1 MLITQPRQPKSE
13 MKQLSLGLI
22 NQQKGEKLFEEVYAL
37 KRLELAFKK
46 VKANG
51 GSAGPDGESVEEF
64 DEKRTGKLAEL
75 QAELKSRSY
84 QPQPVRR
91 VSIPKPNGGERLLG
105 NRWRSE
111 TTTCMRS
118 RVRTRTHGSVGGR
131 SPNGD
136 LLPDRTGRGCEARD
150 E

>member
-1 MLITQPRQPKSE
+1 MPITQPRQPKSE

-91 VSIPKPNGGERLLG
+91 VSIPKPNGGERHLG
-105 NRWRSE
+105 IASVRD
-111 TTTCMRS
+111 
-118 RVRTRTHGSVGGR
+118 RVVQQSMPAILNIAVFC
-131 SPNGD
+131 D
-136 LLPDRTGRGCEARD
+136 
-150 E
+150 